1 MVMAPVYYV
10 SNLTQKKMVMASVY
24 KLSNLYPE
32 KNGNGSSI
40 LGFIFSVLCFK
51 FIPRKKW

>member
-32 KNGNGSSI
+32 KNGSGSSI
-40 LGFIFSVLCFK
+40 LGFIF
-51 FIPRKKW
+51 IPRKKW